1 MNGDDSLALISY
13 GLNTNWTNDPN
24 QVQVC
29 KFRLT
34 RLIKCRCASAGPAD
48 RKQVKLIS
56 TGKKQG
62 EGPTQGNTNMETKT
76 LDTHTKKKYYL
87 LLFNFRWQ
95 RSNLHQYIVLLG
107 VEVTSYSEGRNSQQ
121 FIAEEHR
128 HTHANRQ
135 SRASSVIIRL
145 EEPELREKLHT
156 EIPQVREKN
165 LRLFILL
172 WCNRVN
178 PCTEV

>member
-1 MNGDDSLALISY
+1 MNGDDSLALRSY

-34 RLIKCRCASAGPAD
+34 RLIKCRCASPGLAD

-76 LDTHTKKKYYL
+76 LDTHTHRKKYHL
-87 LLFNFRWQ
+87 LPFNFSWQ
-95 RSNLHQYIVLLG
+95 RSNLHQSIVLLG
-107 VEVTSYSEGRNSQQ
+107 VEVASSSEG
-121 FIAEEHR
+121 HR

-135 SRASSVIIRL
+135 SRVDSKFRHNWTGGTRTPGKTPHRNSPGPGK
-145 EEPELREKLHT
+145 EPET
-156 EIPQVREKN
+156 IFFAVMQS
-165 LRLFILL
+165 
-172 WCNRVN
+172 C
-178 PCTEV
+178 